1 MKPIEINELLDI
13 VKYEKVRTD
22 YRKEIIEYKKNR
34 RFFLGPQISMTFEN
48 RKTMKFQIQEM
59 MRAERM
65 IHDEPIQSEIE
76 VYNTLIPAD
85 NELSATLFIEITEE
99 EKIKEDLHKF
109 LGLTDGEKLW
119 IQIGD
124 HKIFAK
130 FEEGRSEEDKISSV
144 HYIRFTFNDEE
155 LNLFKQFSIPASI
168 MISQN
173 DYRFYS
179 ELTKEARQ
187 TLINDLDGMGE

>member
-1 MKPIEINELLDI
+1 MKPIEIDELLDI
-13 VKYEKVRTD
+13 VRYEKVRND

-34 RFFLGPQISMTFEN
+34 RFFLGSQISMTFEN

-76 VYNTLIPAD
+76 VYNTLIPAE

-119 IQIGD
+119 IQMGD
-124 HKIFAK
+124 HKVFAK

-144 HYIRFTFNDEE
+144 HYIRFTFTDEE
-155 LNLFKQFSIPASI
+155 LNLFKQFSNPASI

-173 DYRFYS
+173 EYRFYS

-187 TLINDLDGMGE
+187 TLLNDLEGIGE